1 MKTLWMG
8 TRATGALIGLMLL
21 VVLAVFGVLRSP
33 LVVERE
39 TAEEM
44 PGAETDLPDVANNLD
59 PEATLTPASYSNP
72 KVGVQW
78 RAPSS
83 DWYFAEFPSPDFD
96 DSSVHGLAV
105 LVAPDGETTF
115 PLAYLSFQE
124 EGLDDLGPEL
134 VEDPDAF
141 FEQTEITLPE
151 EAIRGM
157 RRTEVAGAPA
167 LAVDLQQQN
176 VNQVLHLILRQ
187 NGVFYLFAQSPDDLD
202 PALVEAGVRTFAF
215 TEPSG

>member
-1 MKTLWMG
+1 ISHHRARLTAMFARRFLVVPRRRAPSTTYVLDVGCAGQPRKRMPDRQPRRRWIVKTLWMG

-96 DSSVHGLAV
+96 DSSVH
-105 LVAPDGETTF
+105 
-115 PLAYLSFQE
+115 
-124 EGLDDLGPEL
+124 
-134 VEDPDAF
+134 
-141 FEQTEITLPE
+141 
-151 EAIRGM
+151 
-157 RRTEVAGAPA
+157 
-167 LAVDLQQQN
+167 
-176 VNQVLHLILRQ
+176 
-187 NGVFYLFAQSPDDLD
+187 
-202 PALVEAGVRTFAF
+202 
-215 TEPSG
+215 